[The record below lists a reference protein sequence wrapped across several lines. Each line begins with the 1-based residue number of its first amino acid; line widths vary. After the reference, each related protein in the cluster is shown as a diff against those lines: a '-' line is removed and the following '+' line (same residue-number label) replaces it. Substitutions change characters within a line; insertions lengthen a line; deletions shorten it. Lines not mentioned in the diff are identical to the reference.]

1 VSMMQ
6 RAIGQADIARHV
18 IGWRLN
24 QETRV
29 YSAFDDAA
37 GNIRDDVAGNIR
49 RDLPIGPRNAA
60 GAAPAAASCARFAIA
75 LLAARARF
83 RLFLSCTIQGLMRV
97 LSTDLQIIVSILVRS
112 FVGGM
117 PVVC

>member
-1 VSMMQ
+1 MSMMQ

-29 YSAFDDAA
+29 YSAFDDA
-37 GNIRDDVAGNIR
+37 AGNIR